1 MQGENAEIICN
12 FPYSHLTF
20 YKLIIS
26 GLLTAVN
33 CYNVKSSTLVQD
45 VFTAAKVFALLIII
59 VTGFVWL
66 GMGHTE
72 YLNDTMANTKYSLG
86 YLSEAFYTGVF
97 SYAGWNYLNFMTEEL
112 IEPEKNLP
120 RAIMISMP
128 LVTGIYLLANFAYFT
143 VLTPSEI
150 LASDAVAVVSGH
162 NRRATLINVLG
173 SF

>member
-1 MQGENAEIICN
+1 MT
-12 FPYSHLTF
+12 FSYSHLTF

-162 NRRATLINVLG
+162 NQWLL
-173 SF
+173 

>member
-1 MQGENAEIICN
+1 MYI
-12 FPYSHLTF
+12 
-20 YKLIIS
+20 YKFIIS

-59 VTGFVWL
+59 FTGFVWL

-150 LASDAVAVVSGH
+150 LASDAVAVVSIH
-162 NRRATLINVLG
+162 NRWLL
-173 SF
+173 

>member
-1 MQGENAEIICN
+1 MT
-12 FPYSHLTF
+12 FSYSHLTF
-20 YKLIIS
+20 YELIIS

-45 VFTAAKVFALLIII
+45 VFTAAKGFALLIII
-59 VTGFVWL
+59 FTGFVWL

-128 LVTGIYLLANFAYFT
+128 LVTGVYLLANFAYFA

-150 LASDAVAVVSGH
+150 LASDAVAVVSGY
-162 NRRATLINVLG
+162 NRLLP
-173 SF
+173 